1 MALTGELR
9 LRVARRR
16 MVQEQLMR
24 HGITDTRVLNAMGRI
39 ERHRFVDDVLA
50 ARAYGANALPI
61 GGGQT
66 ISHPRVVAL
75 MTQSL
80 ELRGHERVLE
90 IGTGSGYQTAILATL
105 AAQVFT
111 LERIPT
117 LADRAALRLREM
129 GFSNVYVRTHAA
141 LGWPEAAPFDAIL
154 ASAAAPEVPG
164 RLLEQ
169 LGPGGRLVLP
179 VGRGGRQH
187 LLRLV
192 REGDLVTCHD
202 LGPCRFVPLLG
213 PLESATGDAV
223 TGRGT
228 GPEVNAAAGPEVNA
242 STGPASDTST
252 AREAPGQ
259 ATLESV

>member
-24 HGITDTRVLNAMGRI
+24 HGITDTRVLDAMGRV

-50 ARAYGANALPI
+50 ARAYGPNALPI

-75 MTQSL
+75 MTQAL

-90 IGTGSGYQTAILATL
+90 IGTGSGYQTAILAAL

-111 LERIPT
+111 LERIPA
-117 LADRAALRLREM
+117 LAERAALKLREM
-129 GFSNVYVRTHAA
+129 GFSNVNLRTHST

-154 ASAAAPEVPG
+154 VSAAAPEVPG

-179 VGRGGRQH
+179 VGRGNRQH
-187 LLRLV
+187 LVRLV
-192 REGDLVTCHD
+192 RDGDLVTCHD

-213 PLESATGDAV
+213 PLDVQTG
-223 TGRGT
+223 GT
-228 GPEVNAAAGPEVNA
+228 SS
-242 STGPASDTST
+242 STG
-252 AREAPGQ
+252 EAPGQ
-259 ATLESV
+259 ATLEPV

>member
-24 HGITDTRVLNAMGRI
+24 HGITDMRVLTVMGRI
-39 ERHRFVDDVLA
+39 ERHRFVDDVLVP
-50 ARAYGANALPI
+50 RAYGPNALPI

-75 MTQSL
+75 MTQAL
-80 ELRGHERVLE
+80 ELRGRERVLE
-90 IGTGSGYQTAILATL
+90 IGTGSGYQTAILAALVAEVYTI
-105 AAQVFT
+105 
-111 LERIPT
+111 ERIPT
-117 LADRAALRLREM
+117 LAARAELRLREM
-129 GFSNVYVRTHAA
+129 GFSNVQVRTHST

-179 VGRGGRQH
+179 VGRGNRQH
-187 LLRLV
+187 LLRLY
-192 REGDLVTCHD
+192 RDGDMVTCHD

-213 PLESATGDAV
+213 PLRAQTEAATSGE
-223 TGRGT
+223 
-228 GPEVNAAAGPEVNA
+228 P
-242 STGPASDTST
+242 
-252 AREAPGQ
+252 PGQ
-259 ATLESV
+259 AAREPV